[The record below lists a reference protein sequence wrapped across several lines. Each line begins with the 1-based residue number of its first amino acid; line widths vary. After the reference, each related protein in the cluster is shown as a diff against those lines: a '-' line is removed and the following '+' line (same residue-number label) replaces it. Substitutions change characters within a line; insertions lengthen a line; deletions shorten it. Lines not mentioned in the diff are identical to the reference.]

1 MVGLKRSTVCQLYI
15 HITLCRKEEVGSGGD
30 SSSDDWRSLVVNET
44 SHLSHD
50 CGHWFAILLPINS
63 ALTANHTNCSETNT
77 LITVK
82 ASSMKLLWLKFA
94 FLENLYHAYVWY
106 ITPLMTVMGLPL
118 HTEHTLISLL
128 NSTRNNTQSG
138 NKLSS
143 FPILHAPPT
152 SGPTHMSPPTCICLF
167 PIWR

>member
-30 SSSDDWRSLVVNET
+30 SSSDDWRSLVVNES

-50 CGHWFAILLPINS
+50 CGHWFAISLPINS

-82 ASSMKLLWLKFA
+82 ASSMKLLWLKFV
-94 FLENLYHAYVWY
+94 FLDNLYHA
-106 ITPLMTVMGLPL
+106 
-118 HTEHTLISLL
+118 
-128 NSTRNNTQSG
+128 
-138 NKLSS
+138 
-143 FPILHAPPT
+143 
-152 SGPTHMSPPTCICLF
+152 
-167 PIWR
+167 

>member
-1 MVGLKRSTVCQLYI
+1 MVGITRSTVCQLYI

-94 FLENLYHAYVWY
+94 FLEILYHAYVWY
-106 ITPLMTVMGLPL
+106 IR
-118 HTEHTLISLL
+118 EH
-128 NSTRNNTQSG
+128 N
-138 NKLSS
+138 
-143 FPILHAPPT
+143 
-152 SGPTHMSPPTCICLF
+152 
-167 PIWR
+167 